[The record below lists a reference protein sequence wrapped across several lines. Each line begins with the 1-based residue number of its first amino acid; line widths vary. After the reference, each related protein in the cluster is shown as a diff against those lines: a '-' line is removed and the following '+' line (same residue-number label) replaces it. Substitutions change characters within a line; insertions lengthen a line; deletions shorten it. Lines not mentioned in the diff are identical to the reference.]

1 MKVKRMYLPF
11 QKTFAMTPRLVRS
24 LVYAAL
30 MIAVFPPF
38 ASAQQTQTSRLTAPQ
53 LLPENTLAYIRVD
66 DTRELKEKLAQTS
79 TGKLASDP
87 QISPLLQEFY
97 GSFRDSAQMLQQA
110 IGVNL
115 DELLSIP
122 NGELAI
128 AIVSAKMEVRKR
140 RSRNR
145 ESGEEVEREVTRP
158 RANVVILLEA
168 GDQLPAVEILL
179 ERIESQIETRGAE
192 KSTSK
197 IGGVNTIRW
206 MATNADGTQSSDR
219 QFGYF
224 VDSGVVVLTSDA
236 NYIDQLAKVWTGNAI
251 DHVPLTSNRKFTS
264 ILTRCVGADGER
276 PQVSFYADPYALAK
290 ELTAGNTAANLV
302 MGLLPSLGVDG
313 IQAVG
318 GSLIMVPKDFD
329 SIAHVH
335 LLLANP
341 RRGVLQV
348 LRPKRGSTD
357 PQPWVSED
365 VASFMTINW
374 DVAATLSAVKELSE
388 TFRGPDFYQEEFINR
403 ASKELGIDF
412 QKDFLDQVDDRI
424 TTTQVILK
432 PARLNAASNVYAVRL
447 KNGRLFAETTLPKIF
462 AQLSTKDAKW
472 KSEQYGSFM
481 IYTQASTNSNASTSD
496 GLPSAIRR
504 PEPSLTV
511 LDNELLIADSIEAL
525 KLAIETSK
533 SPDGL
538 LSDAIEFK
546 LVRDRINKQIDASQ
560 SSIMVYQRPEE
571 QMRVMYDLAADKS
584 NVNRLRDMSKNNPL
598 FTAIVKALDTHQL
611 PPFEEIAKYLSP
623 SGAFVIEEENGL
635 HYTAFGMRRG
645 K

>member
-1 MKVKRMYLPF
+1 MHDR
-11 QKTFAMTPRLVRS
+11 RLVAS
-24 LVYAAL
+24 FFYL
-30 MIAVFPPF
+30 AVFSAF
-38 ASAQQTQTSRLTAPQ
+38 SAQVAFAQATQSARLTAPQ
-53 LLPENTLAYIRVD
+53 LLPENTLAYVRID

-79 TGKLASDP
+79 TGRMASDP
-87 QISPLLQEFY
+87 QVSPLLQEFY
-97 GSFRDSAQMLQQA
+97 GSFRDSAQAMQQV
-110 IGVNL
+110 IGINL

-128 AIVSAKMEVRKR
+128 AVVSAKMEVRKR
-140 RSRNR
+140 KIRNR
-145 ESGEEVEREVTRP
+145 ESGEEVEREFTRP
-158 RANVVILLEA
+158 KANLVILLEA

-179 ERIESQIETRGAE
+179 ERIESQIESRGAE
-192 KSTSK
+192 RTSTK
-197 IGGVNTIRW
+197 IGAVNTVRW
-206 MATNADGTQSSDR
+206 MAPTIDGTQNSDR

-224 VDSGVVVLTSDA
+224 IDSGVVVLTSDA
-236 NYIDQLAKVWTGNAI
+236 NYIDQLAKVWTGNAV

-276 PQVSFYADPYALAK
+276 PQVSFYADPYSLAK
-290 ELTAGNTAANLV
+290 ELTAGNTAASLV

-329 SIAHVH
+329 SIAHAH

-374 DVAATLSAVKELSE
+374 DVAATLAAVKELAE
-388 TFRGPDFYQEEFINR
+388 TFRGPDFYQEDFINR

-412 QKDFLDQVDDRI
+412 QKDFLDQIDDRI

-447 KNGRLFAETTLPKIF
+447 KNGRLFGETTLPKIF
-462 AQLSTKDAKW
+462 SQLSSKDAKW

-481 IYTQASTNSNASTSD
+481 IYTQPTPTSEANASGGS
-496 GLPSAIRR
+496 PSAIRR
-504 PEPSLTV
+504 SEPSFTM
-511 LDNELLIADSIEAL
+511 LDNELLMADSIEAI

-533 SPDGL
+533 STDGL

-560 SSIMVYQRPEE
+560 SSIMLYQRPEE

-584 NVNRLRDMSKNNPL
+584 NVNQLRDMSKNNPL
-598 FTAIVKALDTHQL
+598 FTALVKALDNHQL
-611 PPFEEIAKYLSP
+611 PPFEQIAKYLSP
-623 SGAFVIEEENGL
+623 GGAFVIEEENGL

>member
-1 MKVKRMYLPF
+1 MAAFSAFSAPLAHA
-11 QKTFAMTPRLVRS
+11 QGTP
-24 LVYAAL
+24 A
-30 MIAVFPPF
+30 
-38 ASAQQTQTSRLTAPQ
+38 SRLTAPQ
-53 LLPENTLAYIRVD
+53 LLPENTLAYVRID
-66 DTRELKEKLAQTS
+66 DTRELKAKLAQTS
-79 TGKLASDP
+79 TGRLASDP
-87 QISPLLQEFY
+87 QVSPLLQEFY
-97 GSFRDSAQMLQQA
+97 GSFRDSAQALQQA
-110 IGVNL
+110 IGINL

-128 AIVSAKMEVRKR
+128 AVVSAKMEVRKR
-140 RSRNR
+140 KIRNR
-145 ESGEEVEREVTRP
+145 ESGEEVEREFTRP
-158 RANVVILLEA
+158 KANLVILLEA

-179 ERIESQIETRGAE
+179 ERIESQIESRGAE
-192 KSTSK
+192 RTNSK
-197 IGGVNTIRW
+197 IGSVNTVRW
-206 MATNADGTQSSDR
+206 MAPTIDGTQNSDR

-224 VDSGVVVLTSDA
+224 IDSGVVVLTSDA
-236 NYIDQLAKVWTGNAI
+236 NYIDQLAKVWTGNAV

-276 PQVSFYADPYALAK
+276 PQVSFYADPYSLAK
-290 ELTAGNTAANLV
+290 ELTAGNTAASLV

-318 GSLIMVPKDFD
+318 GSLIMAPKDFD
-329 SIAHVH
+329 SIAHAH

-365 VASFMTINW
+365 VSSYMAVNW
-374 DVAATLSAVKELSE
+374 DVAATLAAVKELTD
-388 TFRGPDFYQEEFINR
+388 TFRGPDFYQEDFINR

-412 QKDFLDQVDDRI
+412 QKDFLDQLDDRI
-424 TTTQVILK
+424 TLTQIILK

-447 KNGRLFAETTLPKIF
+447 KNGRLFGETTLSKIF
-462 AQLSTKDAKW
+462 AQLSSKDAKW

-481 IYTQASTNSNASTSD
+481 IYTQPSTTPESNTSGSSPST
-496 GLPSAIRR
+496 IRL
-504 PEPSLTV
+504 PEPSFTM
-511 LDNELLIADSIEAL
+511 LDNELLMADSIEAI
-525 KLAIETSK
+525 KQAIETSK
-533 SPDGL
+533 STDGL

-560 SSIMVYQRPEE
+560 SSIMLYQRPEE

-598 FTAIVKALDTHQL
+598 FTALVKALDNHQL
-611 PPFEEIAKYLSP
+611 PPFEQIAKYLSP